1 MAPPS
6 TQSIR
11 AKNAAAESGASKLA
25 PIEIAQQ
32 GGASS
37 LYWSHNL
44 VQTTHLGAIT
54 SISCNESGMIAIA
67 SEDQTISVIH
77 LAALL
82 SSITPQTNHGAQLSA
97 SLRATTSVESFVAPT
112 ARLHEHTQG
121 IVQLKLA
128 ADGRVFSISK
138 DHTLKISDSTSQT
151 RLASFSFPSALTCFA
166 LSPNEEVLYVGAQD
180 GNIYKLN
187 LWDMVSRPSHAS
199 SSASST
205 IAGSSAAFGANYD
218 WSSSI
223 TSSLAEWASAE
234 NDAINE
240 SSMDV
245 SSTSKSLKGALQ
257 GDIEPNAY
265 RGHTQPISSISL
277 TMDCSRLITSAMDG
291 TVVIWDERTCQAIHR
306 VSPIKGVG
314 VAWSHL
320 LVRPTASG
328 ANGPAK
334 FRLDASGREK
344 SSIPFALVQKPQ
356 TAVGAPYGI
365 ITVPLG
371 DASASVAATSTST
384 SKFLSLD
391 TRKSLSELAGPFQ
404 PQSEI
409 YEIGLD
415 LAERLQSSNAS
426 ELENLR
432 QELAKERAMNA
443 KWKEVNNSLF
453 SSTLSSTLK

>member
-1 MAPPS
+1 M
-6 TQSIR
+6 
-11 AKNAAAESGASKLA
+11 A

-54 SISCNESGMIAIA
+54 SISCSESGMIAIA

-77 LAALL
+77 LASLL
-82 SSITPQTNHGAQLSA
+82 SSITPQTNLGAQLSA
-97 SLRATTSVESFVAPT
+97 SLRATTSAESFVAPT

-121 IVQLKLA
+121 IVQLKIA

-138 DHTLKISDSTSQT
+138 DHTLKISDSLSQT

-166 LSPNEEVLYVGAQD
+166 LSSNEEVLYVGAQD
-180 GNIYKLN
+180 GNVYKLN
-187 LWDMVSRPSHAS
+187 LWDIVSRPSHS
-199 SSASST
+199 SSSSVSHT
-205 IAGSSAAFGANYD
+205 IAGASAAFGANYD

-223 TSSLAEWASAE
+223 SSSLAEWSAAE
-234 NDAINE
+234 AEDVAD
-240 SSMDV
+240 SAMDT
-245 SSTSKSLKGALQ
+245 STGKQVKGALSQ

-277 TMDCSRLITSAMDG
+277 SMDGARVITSAMDG

-320 LVRPTASG
+320 LVRPSSASTN
-328 ANGPAK
+328 ALTK
-334 FRLDASGREK
+334 FRLDASSREK
-344 SSIPFALVQKPQ
+344 AAIPFALVQKSQ
-356 TAVGAPYGI
+356 LAVGAPYGV

-371 DASASVAATSTST
+371 DASASVPSTISTSR
-384 SKFLSLD
+384 FLSMNTQTAL
-391 TRKSLSELAGPFQ
+391 TELAAPYQ
-404 PQSEI
+404 AQNEI
-409 YEIGLD
+409 YEMGLD
-415 LAERLQSSNAS
+415 LAGRLQESNSS
-426 ELENLR
+426 EIENLR